1 MADEKKISYAQLR
14 EAEKKQNEREAA
26 IKARAEQVKA
36 GVLGELRARA
46 DGRVQFAHLVAKVLL
61 ERGSIDAVIE
71 KPQDFARD
79 VFDIADALS
88 VENQRRGLQQYVTT
102 CETHS
107 LDLAPHVRA
116 IAEELALEVKPESG
130 PKLVTG

>member
-1 MADEKKISYAQLR
+1 MTDEKKLSYAQLR

-26 IKARAEQVKA
+26 IKARAEQVKG

-61 ERGSIDAVIE
+61 ERGSIDSVIE
-71 KPQDFARD
+71 KPSDFARD

-88 VENQRRGLQQYVTT
+88 LENQRRGLQQYANT
-102 CETHS
+102 CDAHGF
-107 LDLAPHVRA
+107 DLAPHVRVL
-116 IAEELALEVKPESG
+116 AEELELEVKPEAG